1 MEEDFQNIKEQLES
15 KFVNKLLDFVLN
27 GDNNP
32 TFRSDPEPFMFCYN
46 IVTHYGNKHSVAE
59 KLFNYHNE
67 VIEKGIN
74 SAYEKIKD
82 LSGLELADSFVLF
95 TERINYLILKM
106 FHIFSYIEFY
116 YMKSVGKK
124 YDKLVKFSLE
134 IYKKCFYDKL
144 KEKLDEILNG
154 NVVDETKKEKIK
166 ASIKHLEF
174 AEPIIQIKKEDKT
187 VFWLE
192 KENEKK

>member
-1 MEEDFQNIKEQLES
+1 MEEDFQSIREKLES
-15 KFVNKLLDFVLN
+15 KLINKLLDSVLN
-27 GDNNP
+27 GEDP
-32 TFRSDPEPFMFCYN
+32 TFKSDPEPFLFCYD
-46 IVTHYGNKHSVAE
+46 IVSHYGNKNPYTE

-67 VIEKGIN
+67 VIEKGTN

-106 FHIFSYIEFY
+106 LHIFSYIEFY
-116 YMKSVGKK
+116 YLKSVRKK
-124 YDKLVKFSLE
+124 YDKLVKFSLD

-154 NVVDETKKEKIK
+154 NVVDEAKKEKIK

-174 AEPIIQIKKEDKT
+174 AEPIIQINKEDKT
-187 VFWLE
+187 IIWLE
-192 KENEKK
+192 KENGKK